1 MEKGHLV
8 FWRLY
13 KMHIA
18 HVNQSIFEYSIKEN
32 AGLKK
37 KGICVYLWLLVD
49 SYCLGETNTVV

>member
-37 KGICVYLWLLVD
+37 KGICVYLWQIGRAHV
-49 SYCLGETNTVV
+49 